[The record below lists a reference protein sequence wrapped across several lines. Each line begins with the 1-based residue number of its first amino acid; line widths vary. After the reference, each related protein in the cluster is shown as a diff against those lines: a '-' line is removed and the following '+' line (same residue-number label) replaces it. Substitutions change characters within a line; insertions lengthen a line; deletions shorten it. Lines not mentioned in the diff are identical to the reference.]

1 MTCTTVKPKG
11 TLDAMTAM
19 STAMSAGS
27 VKANGPEDGDQD
39 PDPDWYDIDWDRVE
53 DDMRR
58 LRQRIFAAA
67 RDGDHQRVHN
77 LQKLMLR
84 SRSNALL
91 SGGWRR
97 STLAARPQAST
108 ARSRC
113 WPPRRPNW
121 PTR

>member
-27 VKANGPEDGDQD
+27 VEANGPEDGDQD

-53 DDMRR
+53 DDVRR

-67 RDGDHQRVHN
+67 RDGDHQRVRN
-77 LQKLMLR
+77 LQKLTAPRGALSYPR
-84 SRSNALL
+84 S
-91 SGGWRR
+91 
-97 STLAARPQAST
+97 
-108 ARSRC
+108 SREELEG
-113 WPPRRPNW
+113 RFLG
-121 PTR
+121 